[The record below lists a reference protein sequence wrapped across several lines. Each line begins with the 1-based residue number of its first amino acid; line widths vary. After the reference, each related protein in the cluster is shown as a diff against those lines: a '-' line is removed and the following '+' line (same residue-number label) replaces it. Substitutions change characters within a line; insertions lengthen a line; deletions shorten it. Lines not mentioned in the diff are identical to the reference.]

1 MTETT
6 YGWNPSSDTA
16 RFAIGHDTAGVAINE
31 GMRTTERPS
40 AADWLV
46 TTIGDYSKFAAFVLQ
61 RAGLS
66 PAVFADMT
74 TPQVRFDGKPNEA
87 MGLGWEV
94 MKGPPDDPI
103 I

>member
-6 YGWNPSSDTA
+6 YGWNPSMDTA

-31 GMRTTERPS
+31 GMRTTDRPS

-61 RAGLS
+61 GAGLS
-66 PAVFADMT
+66 RQSSPNDPGAC
-74 TPQVRFDGKPNEA
+74 KPTKRWTR
-87 MGLGWEV
+87 LGS
-94 MKGPPDDPI
+94 DARAA
-103 I
+103 